1 MKSSKLFFAIIAVI
15 TLIHAAAAT
24 AAGIDMDNP
33 RRALGRAGDVRID
46 AQLGRETVSPGAPI
60 GITYQIQNLST
71 STVAIAAKVSDAS
84 YDADTR
90 TITVAVGS
98 EVPPDGNM
106 PQMVLIAPGEKKVL
120 QAMATPKLSAQ
131 AMRSSFAVTPRF
143 VQVKVAIMRNVE
155 PFSALIQAQDGRT
168 KRPLSDE
175 LFEKWFECN
184 DTIFLNSVP
193 VQFVPSPAAGGGAES
208 ASARAVGRF

>member
-1 MKSSKLFFAIIAVI
+1 MKSSKLFSAIIAVI
-15 TLIHAAAAT
+15 TLIHAAAAA

-60 GITYQIQNLST
+60 GVTYQIQNLSAA
-71 STVAIAAKVSDAS
+71 TVAIAAKVSDAS

-106 PQMVLIAPGEKKVL
+106 PQMVVIAPGEKKVL
-120 QAMATPKLSAQ
+120 QTMATPKLSAQ

-168 KRPLSDE
+168 KRPLPDE

-193 VQFVPSPAAGGGAES
+193 VQFVPSPAAGGAADSGGS
-208 ASARAVGRF
+208 RAVGGF